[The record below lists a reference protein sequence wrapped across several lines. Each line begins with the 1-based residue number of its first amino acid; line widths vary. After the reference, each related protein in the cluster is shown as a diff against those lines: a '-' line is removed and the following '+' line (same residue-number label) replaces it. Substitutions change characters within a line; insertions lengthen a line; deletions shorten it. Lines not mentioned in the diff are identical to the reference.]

1 MPGGVNPDVDVVIVG
16 SGPVGSAFARAV
28 YERVPTTRILM
39 LEAGPQ
45 LTRRPGV
52 HVKNIAGA
60 DERARA
66 QLLSE
71 GPDMKAVAAT
81 AAADGAPQAGRA
93 RPGTAFVDRD
103 NPAFPDGAT
112 STNVG
117 GMGAHWTCAC
127 PRP

>member
-1 MPGGVNPDVDVVIVG
+1 MPGGVNPEVDVVIVG

-103 NPAFPDGAT
+103 
-112 STNVG
+112 
-117 GMGAHWTCAC
+117 
-127 PRP
+127 

>member
-1 MPGGVNPDVDVVIVG
+1 MPGGVNPEVDVLIVG

-28 YERVPTTRILM
+28 YERAPTARILM
-39 LEAGPQ
+39 LEAGPR
-45 LTRRPGV
+45 LTERPGV
-52 HVKNIAGA
+52 HVKNIPDA

-66 QLLSE
+66 QLLAE
-71 GPDMKAVAAT
+71 GSDTKAMAAT
-81 AAADGAPQAGRA
+81 AAADGAPQAGQA

-117 GMGAHWTCAC
+117 GMGAH
-127 PRP
+127 

>member
-1 MPGGVNPDVDVVIVG
+1 MPGAVNPDLDALIVG

-28 YERVPTTRILM
+28 HERAPNAQILM
-39 LEAGPQ
+39 LEAGPL
-45 LTRRPGV
+45 LTARPGV
-52 HVKNIAGA
+52 HVKNIADAG
-60 DERARA
+60 ERARA

-71 GPDMKAVAAT
+71 GPGVEAVAAT
-81 AAADGAPQAGRA
+81 AAADGVPEAGRA

-103 NPAFPDGAT
+103 NRAFPDGAT

-127 PRP
+127 